1 MNEGSSRFFVLNLGK
16 CTKVYG
22 RIVYGFGR
30 LVVNEACR
38 YLLVITR
45 REVNNELAVQ
55 QRGAPR
61 APVPP
66 SR

>member
-1 MNEGSSRFFVLNLGK
+1 MNEGNSRFFVLNLGK
-16 CTKVYG
+16 STKVYG
-22 RIVYGFGR
+22 RIVVGFGR

-38 YLLVITR
+38 YLVVITR